1 MQIFDVRNAISY
13 FLAKP
18 HHLLYVNK
26 EGKIFTS
33 SEDLS
38 LRYKEKTVKVA
49 YMGDYSSH
57 VARSLTKDVLGL
69 L

>member
-1 MQIFDVRNAISY
+1 MNYILMQIFDVRNAISY

-33 SEDLS
+33 SEDFS
-38 LRYKEKTVKVA
+38 LRYKEKR
-49 YMGDYSSH
+49 DLSH
-57 VARSLTKDVLGL
+57 DNQCN
-69 L
+69 